1 MVVFSRAGGGHKAR
15 QPSGSRAA
23 HERATGQPG
32 QSPERATRQHW
43 LDPAHRRVV
52 VGVDG
57 SPDSA
62 VALVRAAS
70 QARQRNATLDVVYVL
85 PDGADARA
93 AILARVMLGE
103 FTRRVCP
110 YGVGTPVCFRV
121 ERGNPQAVLLMVSAD
136 AELLITGR

>member
-1 MVVFSRAGGGHKAR
+1 MAVFSRTGHAARGPCGGR
-15 QPSGSRAA
+15 VE
-23 HERATGQPG
+23 HERAIGQPG
-32 QSPERATRQHW
+32 QRP

-62 VALVRAAS
+62 AAFVRAAS
-70 QARQRNATLDVVYVL
+70 QARQRNATLDVVHVL
-85 PDGADARA
+85 PDDADGRA
-93 AILARVMLGE
+93 EIMAKVMLGE

-110 YGVGTPVCFRV
+110 YGVGAPVRLRV
-121 ERGNPQAVLLMVSAD
+121 ERGNPQTVLLMVSAG

>member
-1 MVVFSRAGGGHKAR
+1 MAVFSGAGHATGG
-15 QPSGSRAA
+15 PSGGRVA
-23 HERATGQPG
+23 HERSIGQPG
-32 QSPERATRQHW
+32 QHW

-57 SPDSA
+57 SADSA
-62 VALVRAAS
+62 TALVRAAS
-70 QARQRNATLDVVYVL
+70 QARQRNATLDVVHVL

-110 YGVGTPVCFRV
+110 YGVGAPVRFRV
-121 ERGNPQAVLLMVSAD
+121 ERGNPPTVLLMVSAD
-136 AELLITGR
+136 AELLITGRVMT